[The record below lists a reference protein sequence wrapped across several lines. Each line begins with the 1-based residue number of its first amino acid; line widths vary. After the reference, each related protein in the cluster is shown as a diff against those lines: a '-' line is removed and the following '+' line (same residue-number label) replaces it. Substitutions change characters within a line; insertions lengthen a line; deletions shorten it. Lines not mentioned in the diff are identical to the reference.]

1 MRPLPTLHTP
11 RLILRVPMLA
21 DLDPWAA
28 ALDDEETSRYIGG
41 RQPRSMVWRSLMG
54 MIGAWHETGVSM
66 FSVVRRDTG
75 QWIGRIGPWQPDG
88 WPGTEVGWMLAR
100 PEWGRGYAVEAA
112 RACMDYAVD
121 VLGWTQIIH
130 TIDPENTASQQV
142 AQRLGSRLHGP
153 GRLPPPHHEF
163 RVDVWGQSDAEWR
176 ARRAAAGVPVAS

>member
-100 PEWGRGYAVEAA
+100 PEWGRGYAVEAS

-142 AQRLGSRLHGP
+142 AQRLGSTLQGP
-153 GRLPPPHHEF
+153 GQLPPPHHAF
-163 RVDVWGQSDAEWR
+163 KVDVWGQSDAEWR
-176 ARRAAAGVPVAS
+176 ARRAAAGAPVAS